1 MDKLTEAINMV
12 IVNGQK
18 SSILKIIKNVQ
29 LKIMD
34 ALVLINIHIVD
45 LIKEELLIESNW
57 FFKYK
62 ADQYKKDKNIEIIS
76 IASDSDNESTLT
88 LSKKAINWLHQAAYF
103 KKYNRNPDEAV
114 WKWLKIENKEQIDE
128 EVQIKNNLIE

>member
-1 MDKLTEAINMV
+1 MDKLTEAINMG

-62 ADQYKKDKNIEIIS
+62 ADLI
-76 IASDSDNESTLT
+76 LT
-88 LSKKAINWLHQAAYF
+88 ERK
-103 KKYNRNPDEAV
+103 
-114 WKWLKIENKEQIDE
+114 LKF
-128 EVQIKNNLIE
+128 

>member
-62 ADQYKKDKNIEIIS
+62 ADLI
-76 IASDSDNESTLT
+76 LT
-88 LSKKAINWLHQAAYF
+88 ERK
-103 KKYNRNPDEAV
+103 
-114 WKWLKIENKEQIDE
+114 LKF
-128 EVQIKNNLIE
+128 